1 MRVEGDANEVGA
13 IDGIPR
19 GMSVSPNQVT
29 GRGGQ
34 DSRTFM
40 ATRWSLIAAAGHR
53 ERAPL
58 AELCARYWYPV
69 YAFARRAGHPPEA
82 SERIAR
88 NFFQHLVDHRIGDLA
103 QSPPQ
108 SFRDWLLAELTRFL
122 AQPGPALAT
131 PGPAAPEP
139 PRPLDHYEA
148 RHRAESGDEA
158 GPEAGFRRSFA
169 IEILDRAHQR
179 LGREAT
185 EAGHGRMFALLE
197 AFLTADPQPGQYEAV
212 ARELG
217 SGALA
222 VVIAVRR
229 LRQRYRELVDEEL
242 ADTISDP
249 SRLEAERL
257 NLLSVLGKAG

>member
-1 MRVEGDANEVGA
+1 
-13 IDGIPR
+13 
-19 GMSVSPNQVT
+19 MSTGQVS
-29 GRGGQ
+29 GRSGP

-69 YAFARRAGHPPEA
+69 YAFARRAGHPPED

-88 NFFQHLVDHRIGDLA
+88 NFFQHLVDQRIAELA
-103 QSPPQ
+103 HSPPP
-108 SFRDWLLAELTRFL
+108 SFRDWLLVELTRFL
-122 AQPGPALAT
+122 AGPAPVLVA
-131 PGPAAPEP
+131 PGPAAPTP
-139 PRPLDHYEA
+139 PRPLEHYEA
-148 RHRAESGDEA
+148 RHRAESGDEP

-169 IEILDRAHQR
+169 IEVLERAHQR

-185 EAGHGRMFALLE
+185 EAGHGHMFTLLE
-197 AFLTADPQPGQYEAV
+197 GFLTVDPQPGQYEAV